1 LLELD
6 PLALAVVLEP
16 EIVQRYE
23 MHYIEIELTGKLTRG
38 QTVIDWENLTGL
50 LHNVKVVMEIDRKRF
65 WELMTASFE

>member
-1 LLELD
+1 
-6 PLALAVVLEP
+6 
-16 EIVQRYE
+16 